1 MYSTFASGRRHAMR
15 YGRIVIAMLATLFAG
30 TGASHAQSTFN
41 LATWEMR
48 VPFPTGTGLVP
59 TGTTYLPP
67 NQTGTSQ
74 WPTTGTPYPA
84 GTPTQG
90 VFAGNPAAIL
100 SAFHVLPAAT
110 YTAPAGNGS
119 PFSFSSNNWSPGDYY
134 QVVLPTTGWTNLTV
148 TWDQARSSTGPAPF
162 ALRMSTNGTDFTQLT
177 TYNVLQSG
185 GGGAPGTWT
194 SGSYNSLYTAS
205 FSLPAAAENQ
215 ASLYLRFTDATAAP
229 SAATGSNRIDNIS
242 ITAVPEPSTLLLA
255 AVGIGMG
262 ARFLRRRR
270 SSV

>member
-1 MYSTFASGRRHAMR
+1 MTFARLL
-15 YGRIVIAMLATLFAG
+15 IAIIATVFLG
-30 TGASHAQSTFN
+30 VRSVPAQTSVA
-41 LATWEMR
+41 LWEMR

-59 TGTTYLPP
+59 TGTSYLPP
-67 NQTGTSQ
+67 NQTGTNQ
-74 WPTTGTPYPA
+74 WPTTGTAYPA

-90 VFAGNPAAIL
+90 VFAGNSSAIL

-110 YTAPAGNGS
+110 YTSPAGNGS
-119 PFSFSSNNWSPGDYY
+119 QFSFSSNNWSPGDYY
-134 QVVLPTTGWTNLTV
+134 QVVLPTIGWTNLTV

-177 TYNVLQSG
+177 TYSVLQSG

-194 SGSYNSLYTAS
+194 TGSYNSLYTTS

-215 ASLYLRFTDATAAP
+215 ASLYLRFTDVTAAP
-229 SAATGSNRIDNIS
+229 SSSSGSNRIDNIS
-242 ITAVPEPSTLLLA
+242 ITAVPEPATVALA
-255 AVGIGMG
+255 AMGIGMG
-262 ARFLRRRR
+262 GLFLRRRR